1 MFWPVVAGIDLTNT
15 LGQTGR
21 PIGDLG
27 PKPGRESCIDHQAN
41 IVRLLA
47 LGHRQTRLKLVPE
60 SALPYTLFYVYPI
73 ESFIMQVSKWGNSL
87 AVRLP
92 VSLVQELGIAD
103 GDELV
108 LQPAPRQ
115 AAQAASVSVTRLPSK
130 LERLQAV
137 RHLRGSLGVD
147 FAFDRDEANAR

>member
-1 MFWPVVAGIDLTNT
+1 
-15 LGQTGR
+15 
-21 PIGDLG
+21 
-27 PKPGRESCIDHQAN
+27 
-41 IVRLLA
+41 
-47 LGHRQTRLKLVPE
+47 
-60 SALPYTLFYVYPI
+60 
-73 ESFIMQVSKWGNSL
+73 MQVAKWGNSL

-115 AAQAASVSVTRLPSK
+115 AAQPPSVTVTRMPSK

-137 RHLRGSLGVD
+137 RHLRAPWTAD
-147 FAFDRDEANAR
+147 FAFDREEANAR